1 MATGYQYGGALSKRR
16 ARRGYRVPMS
26 EINVTPMVD
35 VMLVLL
41 IIFMVTAP
49 LLTVGVDIG
58 QDANLPEVALPQ
70 TEAGAVAPVEK
81 ALSITVDADGKI
93 FLQDLRDRVRG
104 VGAEAH
110 GHQRDLRDRPGL
122 GPGGR
127 GDLLWRR
134 RKGSGPHQGG
144 GPPGHPPHRPDRSAL
159 ICLKAGV

>member
-1 MATGYQYGGALSKRR
+1 MAAGYQYGGALSKRR

-58 QDANLPEVALPQ
+58 QNANLPEVALPQ

-93 FLQDLRDRVRG
+93 YLQESEIEFEELVPKLTAISETFGTGQVWVRG
-104 VGAEAH
+104 DAATSYGDVARVLVRIKEA
-110 GHQRDLRDRPGL
+110 GL
-122 GPGGR
+122 PVT
-127 GDLLWRR
+127 LLTDQIAQ
-134 RKGSGPHQGG
+134 P
-144 GPPGHPPHRPDRSAL
+144 
-159 ICLKAGV
+159 